1 MGFYEL
7 RDMETCFRNPIWKKI
22 NQDIYLL
29 KDREGSWIIQQN
41 FTSCGVQANSQ
52 IYFGTSPSKCLPTKS
67 KNFKELVILQ
77 NCGSKKTKGSDPLDS
92 TMYSAGADRK
102 PIVRF

>member
-7 RDMETCFRNPIWKKI
+7 TNMENCFRNPVWKKF

-29 KDREGSWIIQQN
+29 KDREKSWVIQQN
-41 FTSCGVQANSQ
+41 FTGCGVQAYSQ

-67 KNFKELVILQ
+67 KTLSLTNFYIVFPISSQSSQ
-77 NCGSKKTKGSDPLDS
+77 NLFLL
-92 TMYSAGADRK
+92 R
-102 PIVRF
+102 

>member
-67 KNFKELVILQ
+67 KTLSLTNFYIVFPISSQSSQ
-77 NCGSKKTKGSDPLDS
+77 NLFLL
-92 TMYSAGADRK
+92 R
-102 PIVRF
+102 